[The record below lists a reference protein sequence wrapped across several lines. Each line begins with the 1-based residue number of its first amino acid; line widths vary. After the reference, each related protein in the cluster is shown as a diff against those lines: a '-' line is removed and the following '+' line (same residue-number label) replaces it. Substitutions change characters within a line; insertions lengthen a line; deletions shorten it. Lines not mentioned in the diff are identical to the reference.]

1 MTALKG
7 IRVLDLGTFI
17 AGPHCA
23 TILGEFGAEVIKVEP
38 PKTGDSLRR
47 LGTTTEC
54 GDTLVWLSEA
64 RNKKCITL
72 NLATD
77 RGRELLRQ
85 LAAKCDII
93 VENFRPGTLEKWGLG
108 YDELKKLNRGA
119 ILVRIS
125 AYGQD
130 GPMRSQPGFA
140 RIAHAF
146 SGLSYLAG
154 LPGGMPVVPGS
165 TSLADYMSGMYG
177 AIGTLVALQAR
188 QTTGEGQCIDLA
200 LYESVFRVLDEI
212 APAFQKFGYV
222 RERMGAD
229 AVNVCPHSHYQT
241 RDGKWIAIACTSDAM
256 FARLAEVM
264 EQPEL
269 AAANRY
275 GPQALRLAA
284 RDEVNVIVANW
295 VATLDLEIV
304 LACCTRGGVPA
315 SLIYSIADIFEDPQY
330 RARGNIKMTESRAGA
345 IAIPDVVPRLSATPG
360 EVRWLGEGIGAQN
373 EEIFRDLL
381 GLEDA
386 DLCQLRDEGVI

>member
-38 PKTGDSLRR
+38 PNTGDSLRR
-47 LGTTTEC
+47 LGTNTDC

-64 RNKKCITL
+64 RNKKCVTL
-72 NLATD
+72 NLSTE
-77 RGRELLRQ
+77 RGREVLRQ

-93 VENFRPGTLEKWGLG
+93 VENFRPGTIEKWGLG

-125 AYGQD
+125 AFGQD

-177 AIGTLVALQAR
+177 AIGALVALRAR
-188 QTTGEGQCIDLA
+188 EVTGEGQCIDLA

-229 AVNVCPHSHYQT
+229 TVNVCPHSHYET

-256 FARLAEVM
+256 FVRLAEVM
-264 EQPEL
+264 GQPEL
-269 AAANRY
+269 ASARQY
-275 GPQALRLAA
+275 GPKDMRLGA
-284 RDEVNVIVANW
+284 RDEVNAIVAKW
-295 VATLDLEIV
+295 VATLDLETV
-304 LACCTRGGVPA
+304 LARCAEGGVPA
-315 SLIYSIADIFEDPQY
+315 SLIYSIADIFDDPQY
-330 RARGNIKMTESRAGA
+330 RARGNIRMTDSRAGE
-345 IAIPDVVPRLSATPG
+345 IAVPDVVPRLSATPG
-360 EVRWLGEGIGAQN
+360 EIRWLGEGLGAHN
-373 EEIFRDLL
+373 EHVFRDLL
-381 GLEDA
+381 GLKDA
-386 DLCQLRDEGVI
+386 DLREMRKEGVI